1 MIRVC
6 VIGSGRAGMI
16 HARNFAGSVPDAKLV
31 AIVDPIEE
39 LAKKACKEL
48 EINNYYLNYQ
58 DALKLNNIDAVI
70 VVTPTVYHNE
80 IVVAAA
86 KAGKHV
92 LCEKPMAMTVKE
104 CNAMIKACKDSKVK
118 LQIAFMRRFDESFL
132 YAKKRVDSG
141 EIGRVVLVK
150 SLTHGP
156 STPKSWMYD
165 IRKSN
170 GPLAEVNSHDI
181 DALHWY
187 SGSYINEVY
196 AIGGNFRSP
205 KAKEAWPDFYDNVI
219 LTTRFS
225 NGMQGFIE
233 GAQGVQYG
241 YDSRVEI
248 LGEKG
253 IIFIG
258 KINNYSVMSCTPNGM
273 QTPFVRSWQ
282 NLYYDAYKK
291 EDISFIN
298 CILDGSEP
306 EVTGQD
312 GMEAV
317 KVVNAGNRSITEK
330 KPIKLSR

>member
-31 AIVDPIEE
+31 AIVDPVEE

-141 EIGRVVLVK
+141 EIGRVVLIK

-258 KINNYSVMSCTPNGM
+258 KINNYSVISCNPNGM

>member
-31 AIVDPIEE
+31 AIVDPVEE

-141 EIGRVVLVK
+141 EIGRVVLIK

-258 KINNYSVMSCTPNGM
+258 KINNYSVMSCNPNGM

>member
-258 KINNYSVMSCTPNGM
+258 KINNYSVMSCNPNGM